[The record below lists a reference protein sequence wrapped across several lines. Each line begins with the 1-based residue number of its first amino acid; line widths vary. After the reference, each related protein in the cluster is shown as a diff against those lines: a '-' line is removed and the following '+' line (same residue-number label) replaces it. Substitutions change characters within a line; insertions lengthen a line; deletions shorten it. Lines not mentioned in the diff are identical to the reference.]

1 MIIKNINY
9 ILIAIGGIIAFY
21 ANAKDTQ
28 NEYLLI
34 VGIAVLMLG
43 IYRLSRTIPSKN
55 NEDDNIDN
63 FKDD

>member
-1 MIIKNINY
+1 MSTKNTNY
-9 ILIAIGGIIAFY
+9 ILIVIGCLIAFY
-21 ANAKDTQ
+21 ANAKDIQ